1 MVTSLMV
8 LLCSAL
14 LCTSSSHPVTLAP
27 GVAMISSLVLL
38 DILLS
43 SWEPNSF
50 LQMTGIGGISYG
62 KVTAAICLKVSVSD
76 FLTLF
81 SARAGG
87 EWFWRVKPAPVLFAG
102 AMAALTSSTLI
113 SMFWPQSSPD
123 KILTEGLVSSPP
135 YALVA
140 WVWLWSL
147 MWWFVEDAAKVLCRF
162 YVHRYNIFGINN
174 TGVMVMTDSALAA
187 KHVIETAVDAP
198 QHH

>member
-1 MVTSLMV
+1 
-8 LLCSAL
+8 
-14 LCTSSSHPVTLAP
+14 
-27 GVAMISSLVLL
+27 MISSLVLL

-62 KVTAAICLKVSVSD
+62 KVTAAIHLKVSVSD